1 MRRPVAADQS
11 GARPPHAKELT
22 PAKSF
27 SDICLTCST
36 ATCRAARLAPPMPF
50 SLIKM
55 VRVVLAVALAF
66 WVAGAGCL
74 LGCEGMMTVAA
85 SESNAVTHHATSDPN
100 LVVSGEACAS
110 AKSHDCCAKRNH
122 SAQPKAQPAAKQVA
136 TLVETDPASSAMSDC
151 PLAMSRTVVVAKKGA
166 RETNSAT
173 IVANANLSTQ
183 NLIEQPAPLIS
194 QVRLPNRGHT
204 YLRCCS
210 FLI

>member
-1 MRRPVAADQS
+1 
-11 GARPPHAKELT
+11 
-22 PAKSF
+22 
-27 SDICLTCST
+27 
-36 ATCRAARLAPPMPF
+36 MPF
-50 SLIKM
+50 SLLKM

-74 LGCEGMMTVAA
+74 LGCEGMMTAAA
-85 SESNAVTHHATSDPN
+85 SSSAGHEATNDLN

-122 SAQPKAQPAAKQVA
+122 SAQPKAQPTGKQVA
-136 TLVETDPASSAMSDC
+136 TLVETDPASTAMSDC
-151 PLAMSRTVVVAKKGA
+151 PLAMSRTVVVAKSGA
-166 RETNSAT
+166 RETSSAT
-173 IVANANLSTQ
+173 IVANANLPTQ
-183 NLIEQPAPLIS
+183 NLIEQPVPLIS

>member
-1 MRRPVAADQS
+1 
-11 GARPPHAKELT
+11 
-22 PAKSF
+22 
-27 SDICLTCST
+27 
-36 ATCRAARLAPPMPF
+36 
-50 SLIKM
+50 M

-85 SESNAVTHHATSDPN
+85 SSSAGHESSSNLN

-122 SAQPKAQPAAKQVA
+122 RVQPKAQSDERQAA

-151 PLAMSRTVVVAKKGA
+151 PLAMSRTVVVAKSGA
-166 RETNSAT
+166 RETSSAT
-173 IVANANLSTQ
+173 TVPNANLPTQ
-183 NLIEQPAPLIS
+183 NLLEQLAPLVA

>member
-1 MRRPVAADQS
+1 MKFSFLKIARMGLAAT
-11 GARPPHAKELT
+11 L
-22 PAKSF
+22 
-27 SDICLTCST
+27 
-36 ATCRAARLAPPMPF
+36 
-50 SLIKM
+50 
-55 VRVVLAVALAF
+55 VL

-74 LGCEGMMTVAA
+74 LGCEGMMTAAA
-85 SESNAVTHHATSDPN
+85 SESFTQAHHGNGDLN

-122 SAQPKAQPAAKQVA
+122 SAQPKAQPTGKQAA
-136 TLVETDPASSAMSDC
+136 TLIETDPASTAMSDC
-151 PLAMSRTVVVAKKGA
+151 PLAMSRTVVVAKSGA
-166 RETNSAT
+166 RETSSAT
-173 IVANANLSTQ
+173 IVANANLPTQ